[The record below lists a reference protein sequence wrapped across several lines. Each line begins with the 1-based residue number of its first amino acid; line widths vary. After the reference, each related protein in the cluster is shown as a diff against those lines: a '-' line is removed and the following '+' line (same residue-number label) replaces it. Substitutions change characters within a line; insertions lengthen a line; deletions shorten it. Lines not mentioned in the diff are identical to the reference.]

1 MRLARFNIQQSSTDK
16 RFFVGLPIPAAAGMV
31 AALIYRFPEPL
42 DTRGAA
48 VPFLALVLL
57 LSFLMVSKIRYYS
70 FKDLDLRRRQPPL
83 VLLFFA
89 LVIVAVFTHPQ
100 VMLLVMAST
109 YVVHG
114 LLLKLWSLFSRKAA
128 PAPADVTAKA
138 PDIHET

>member
-1 MRLARFNIQQSSTDK
+1 
-16 RFFVGLPIPAAAGMV
+16 MV

-48 VPFLALVLL
+48 VPFLGLVLL

-89 LVIVAVFTHPQ
+89 MVIVAVFTHPQ
-100 VMLLVMAST
+100 VMLLVMSST

-114 LLLKLWSLFSRKAA
+114 LVLKLWSLFSRKTVPV

-138 PDIHET
+138 PDTHET